1 MLDEFREDCVT
12 SFLISSRG
20 MSGLVIIIYLHPG
33 LAHLAPE
40 LHVHISFV
48 RVRVQHPAQLL
59 QLPLVKL
66 GQVRK
71 VLSPDN
77 VNAR

>member
-1 MLDEFREDCVT
+1 
-12 SFLISSRG
+12 
-20 MSGLVIIIYLHPG
+20 MSGLVIIYLHPG

-71 VLSPDN
+71 VGQVLSPDN